1 MDKLQTVVKIPAADD
16 ASDKILIGR
25 LADIVNTSYKIAES
39 DIFIP
44 SYKRTSES
52 EIAQFISNGQL
63 AVAYLV
69 STNEPI
75 GCVFVKLLSP
85 TLGDFGMLALDT
97 KYQGTGLGRQLAA
110 FAEDECRR
118 QGCTTM
124 QLEILV
130 PSTFHHEGKARLL
143 DTHVI
148 SQPPPYRSSISTGKS
163 YIPKLPNMK
172 FAKQLCLISVTA
184 LASSAGDTQTP
195 ISLQSPS
202 TQQPSPLLELH
213 KSLVEQASITGSE
226 KPVTDFLTTYLEDAG
241 LTVEKQAV
249 AKDRDNI
256 LAYYGDKRKTRV
268 LVTSHLDTVPP
279 YWPYERRGDE
289 IWGRGTV
296 DAKGSIAAQVTA
308 VLELQKEKTI
318 DTGDVALLFVVGE
331 ETGGDG
337 MKAANDLGLSWESVI
352 FGEPTELKLARGHKG
367 GLRFTIKAKGKAGH
381 SGYPE
386 TGSNAIDSL
395 VRGLSALQQA
405 ELPWSEEFGNTTIN
419 VGTIEG
425 GVAPNVIPAGASA
438 VGSARIAA
446 GTANEMNQLIA
457 KIIEGSDAHLVV
469 EPSTY
474 AVDPISLDHDVAG
487 FETVVVNYG
496 TDIPSLQGS
505 HKKYLYGPGSI
516 MEAHSDHEHLRVSDL
531 DDAVEGY
538 KRLISHALRGSA
550 QD

>member
-1 MDKLQTVVKIPAADD
+1 MDKLQTVVKIPATDD

-110 FAEDECRR
+110 FAEDECRK

-143 DTHVI
+143 GW
-148 SQPPPYRSSISTGKS
+148 Y
-163 YIPKLPNMK
+163 
-172 FAKQLCLISVTA
+172 LCLISATA

-241 LTVEKQAV
+241 LTVETQAV
-249 AKDRDNI
+249 AKNRDNI

-279 YWPYERRGDE
+279 YWPYEQRGDE

-296 DAKGSIAAQVTA
+296 DAKGSIATQVIA
-308 VLELQKEKTI
+308 VLELQKKRAI

-438 VGSARIAA
+438 VGSVRIAA

-457 KIIEGSDAHLVV
+457 QIVEGSDAHLVV

-474 AVDPISLDHDVAG
+474 SVDPISLDHDVAG

-496 TDIPSLQGS
+496 TDIPSLKGS

-516 MEAHSDHEHLRVSDL
+516 MEAHSNHEHLRVSDL
-531 DDAVEGY
+531 EDAIEGY
-538 KRLISHALRGSA
+538 KRLISHALRRSA

>member
-1 MDKLQTVVKIPAADD
+1 
-16 ASDKILIGR
+16 
-25 LADIVNTSYKIAES
+25 
-39 DIFIP
+39 
-44 SYKRTSES
+44 
-52 EIAQFISNGQL
+52 
-63 AVAYLV
+63 
-69 STNEPI
+69 
-75 GCVFVKLLSP
+75 
-85 TLGDFGMLALDT
+85 
-97 KYQGTGLGRQLAA
+97 
-110 FAEDECRR
+110 
-118 QGCTTM
+118 
-124 QLEILV
+124 
-130 PSTFHHEGKARLL
+130 
-143 DTHVI
+143 
-148 SQPPPYRSSISTGKS
+148 
-163 YIPKLPNMK
+163 MK

-457 KIIEGSDAHLVV
+457 KIIQGSDAHLVV

-474 AVDPISLDHDVAG
+474 AVDPISLDHDVAGKSNLPCERLMLTVILG